1 MIGIEPDEG
10 CGFGDV
16 DFGGGE
22 FLERGEAGLEAVG
35 EDVGHGGEADVGI
48 GLQGLCGG
56 AGAAAAAAD
65 EADFEDAVVGRGV
78 FCGVAESGGG
88 DEAANGGGGGVF
100 EEVAA

>member
-1 MIGIEPDEG
+1 MGTYTTTIPPTS
-10 CGFGDV
+10 V
-16 DFGGGE
+16 DDCRTTST
-22 FLERGEAGLEAVG
+22 LMM
-35 EDVGHGGEADVGI
+35 
-48 GLQGLCGG
+48 
-56 AGAAAAAAD
+56 GAAREATAAD